1 MVHRRVA
8 DAMRRVGGCGAWHD
22 SRRHPQAER
31 ML

>member
-8 DAMRRVGGCGAWHD
+8 DIVHRVGGCGGSHD
-22 SRRHPQAER
+22 SGRHPQAEH